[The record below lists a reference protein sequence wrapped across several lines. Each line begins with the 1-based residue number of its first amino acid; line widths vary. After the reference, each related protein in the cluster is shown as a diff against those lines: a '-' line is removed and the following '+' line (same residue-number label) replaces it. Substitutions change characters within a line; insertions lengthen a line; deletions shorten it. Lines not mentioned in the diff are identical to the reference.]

1 MVDSLRRDLAA
12 RGGVDLTAVEHE
24 LGDVT
29 PHTDAQLVALA
40 QRIEAIRL
48 EVTRVPVP

>member
-1 MVDSLRRDLAA
+1 MAAARRPHLAA
-12 RGGVDLTAVEHE
+12 RGGVDLAAVDDE

-29 PHTDAQLVALA
+29 PRTDAQLVELA